1 MCGFG
6 VPDILFREF
15 RPWGRPAFH
24 AGWAQRVAA
33 TLALLI
39 APAVSATEIAD
50 KSLLLPPN
58 PEPFSQPVQSDPL
71 LQMSQQVGP
80 IALFRSEVEAAVQT
94 NMLTQEARA
103 GEREAEAARMQS
115 RAALFPSLDLTVD
128 ANRSFARNFSNDPGN
143 IIERSRPEGRTDAT
157 ASVRQ
162 RLLDFGATSSR
173 INAGN
178 ARVSAARAATFAS
191 GADVALRLV
200 TAWYSILAQRLM
212 EQAAIDYG
220 MRQADLRAAVERR
233 ITQGFSATGDLPRID
248 SAIANV
254 RTRLAMFRRD
264 RASAEA
270 QYRALSGH
278 DAPANVYRVPLSLAD
293 RLGQDVVEAM
303 ALRAPVVQKAEAEA
317 RAARQ
322 DARAARSERLP
333 TIAAGVDA
341 GRYGVFENSGDY
353 DVRGRVIMRAQIGAG
368 FNARADQA
376 MARADAADA
385 YALRVRQEALRDAQM
400 AWSDVKGLE
409 AQLAAAEAAYLASRN
424 NRDVYAARFE
434 TSGGTLFD
442 LVTSED
448 NYFYSIATYVQTLAE
463 RDLSRFV
470 LLAKAGALLDE
481 LHIQVDP
488 ATERTDGRQMP

>member
-1 MCGFG
+1 MT
-6 VPDILFREF
+6 
-15 RPWGRPAFH
+15 
-24 AGWAQRVAA
+24 A
-33 TLALLI
+33 TLALLVV
-39 APAVSATEIAD
+39 PDVSAMAAGEQ
-50 KSLLLPPN
+50 SLLLPPN

-71 LQMSQQVGP
+71 LQMSQKTGP
-80 IALFRSEVEAAVQT
+80 MALFRSEVEAAVQT

-103 GEREAEAARMQS
+103 GEREAEAARVQS

-128 ANRSFARNFSNDPGN
+128 ANRSLARNFSNDPGN

-178 ARVSAARAATFAS
+178 ARVGAARAATFAS
-191 GADVALRLV
+191 GTDVALRLV

-212 EQAAIDYG
+212 EQAAVDYG
-220 MRQADLRAAVERR
+220 ARQAELRSAVERR
-233 ITQGFSATGDLPRID
+233 IAQGFSATGDLPRVD

-278 DAPANVYRVPLSLAD
+278 DAPDIVYRVPLAPTDQIS
-293 RLGQDVVEAM
+293 QDVVEAM
-303 ALRAPVVQKAEAEA
+303 ALRAPIVQKAESEA
-317 RAARQ
+317 RATRQ

-353 DVRGRVIMRAQIGAG
+353 DVRGRVIVRAQIGAG

-376 MARADAADA
+376 SARADAAEA
-385 YALRVRQEALRDAQM
+385 YASRIRQEALRDVQM

-409 AQLAAAEAAYLASRN
+409 AQLTAAKAAYVASRN
-424 NRDVYAARFE
+424 NRDVYATRFE

-448 NYFYSIATYVQTLAE
+448 NYFYAVATYVQTLAE

-481 LHIQVDP
+481 LHIQVNP
-488 ATERTDGRQMP
+488 ADERQDERRMP

>member
-1 MCGFG
+1 M
-6 VPDILFREF
+6 
-15 RPWGRPAFH
+15 
-24 AGWAQRVAA
+24 
-33 TLALLI
+33 
-39 APAVSATEIAD
+39 
-50 KSLLLPPN
+50 
-58 PEPFSQPVQSDPL
+58 
-71 LQMSQQVGP
+71 
-80 IALFRSEVEAAVQT
+80 
-94 NMLTQEARA
+94 
-103 GEREAEAARMQS
+103 
-115 RAALFPSLDLTVD
+115 
-128 ANRSFARNFSNDPGN
+128 
-143 IIERSRPEGRTDAT
+143 
-157 ASVRQ
+157 
-162 RLLDFGATSSR
+162 
-173 INAGN
+173 
-178 ARVSAARAATFAS
+178 
-191 GADVALRLV
+191 
-200 TAWYSILAQRLM
+200 
-212 EQAAIDYG
+212 
-220 MRQADLRAAVERR
+220 
-233 ITQGFSATGDLPRID
+233 
-248 SAIANV
+248 
-254 RTRLAMFRRD
+254 
-264 RASAEA
+264 
-270 QYRALSGH
+270 
-278 DAPANVYRVPLSLAD
+278 
-293 RLGQDVVEAM
+293 
-303 ALRAPVVQKAEAEA
+303 QKAEAEA

-376 MARADAADA
+376 IARADAADA